1 MNNNSPLQAKQQLK
15 LAVAGLGRMGAVH
28 LLHAIEL
35 ERETGH
41 CRLVAVADSDVDR
54 ARRALGETGSEV
66 PIFDSVAELAEA
78 GVCDATVVV
87 TPTALHREHATA
99 LIRAG
104 QRILLEKPLTG
115 NVEQD
120 REFAAEIDR
129 GHSDAVMIAF
139 QRRFDAPL
147 RHAKALI
154 DRGAVGRVFKI
165 YSALEDSAPA
175 PNGYDSPGILSDM
188 SIHNVDEVLFLA
200 GRMPRAALAI
210 GSRLHGYRL
219 TTCREDYDD
228 AMLHLWFNDDLA
240 AQVQV
245 SRNHVSGYRVETL
258 IFGDRGQIQI
268 GHFDQR
274 PFDVTVKCFGPRRAA
289 EPVEDR
295 VFTMRNY
302 GRPLPEFVDRFGPA
316 YKAELAEFI
325 ECCLAERPFA
335 VTHHDA
341 ASAQDVISAG
351 MDALFTEASAARLR
365 AAAHV

>member
-1 MNNNSPLQAKQQLK
+1 MNDNSRTETKQLK

-35 ERETGH
+35 ERETGR

-54 ARRALGETGSEV
+54 ARRALSDTGSEV
-66 PIFDSVAELAEA
+66 PIFDSVAELADA
-78 GVCDATVVV
+78 GVCDATFVV
-87 TPTALHREHATA
+87 TPTANHREHAAT

-115 NVEQD
+115 DSEQD

-139 QRRFDAPL
+139 QRRFDEPL
-147 RHAKALI
+147 RYAKALI
-154 DRGAVGRVFKI
+154 NRGAVGRVFKI
-165 YSALEDSAPA
+165 YSALEDSGPA
-175 PNGYDSPGILSDM
+175 PNGYNSPGILSDM
-188 SIHNVDEVLFLA
+188 SIHNVDEVLFLT

-219 TTCREDYDD
+219 TTCEEDFDD
-228 AMLHLWFNDDLA
+228 ATLHLWFDDDLA
-240 AQVQV
+240 AQIQV

-258 IFGDRGQIQI
+258 IFGERGQIQI
-268 GHFDQR
+268 GRFDQR
-274 PFDVTVKCFGPRRAA
+274 PFDVTVKCFGPRGTA
-289 EPVEDR
+289 EPLEER
-295 VFTMRNY
+295 TFKMRNY
-302 GRPLPEFVDRFGPA
+302 GRPVPEFVDRFGPA

-325 ECCLAERPFA
+325 ECCLAQRPFP
-335 VTHHDA
+335 VTHRDA
-341 ASAQDVISAG
+341 ASAQEVISAG
-351 MDALFTEASAARLR
+351 MRALFTEASATPLR